1 MVLSRSPFDA
11 SVQRAELL
19 RSPRLGMTKSIT
31 GSCIRDAALQG
42 ANSRLTQTGTILAPD
57 KPTSHEPDLTHLM
70 PPNALAAT
78 DSLIPLPG
86 QAGAAPLAMVVG
98 HATRAAHGK
107 SNEDFYGLAVPAKI
121 GAAQKGV
128 MVVLA
133 DGISANGN
141 GRIASEIT
149 ARSLLADYYA
159 TSSDWTIAYAL
170 EKLLCAAND
179 WILAHNRSRSDN
191 YGVVAAASALV
202 LCGRRYFIAHVG
214 NTRVYRLRDAAFE
227 RLTGDHTWPRR
238 DMRNVL
244 KRAIGLDTHLVL
256 DFVEGELREGDTF
269 LIVSD
274 GVWDTLGD
282 RKIRPLLDEADSP
295 QRAADALVAAADAIQ
310 ATYLGRNDA
319 TAVVLS
325 ILSAP

>member
-1 MVLSRSPFDA
+1 MA
-11 SVQRAELL
+11 
-19 RSPRLGMTKSIT
+19 
-31 GSCIRDAALQG
+31 
-42 ANSRLTQTGTILAPD
+42 
-57 KPTSHEPDLTHLM
+57 
-70 PPNALAAT
+70 PNALTAT

-86 QAGAAPLAMVVG
+86 DPDAAPLAMDVG
-98 HATRAAHGK
+98 HATRAARGK
-107 SNEDFYGLAVPAKI
+107 SNEDFYGLAAP
-121 GAAQKGV
+121 GRTGTAQKGV

-133 DGISANGN
+133 DGISAHGN

-149 ARSLLADYYA
+149 VRSLLADYYA
-159 TSSDWTIAYAL
+159 TSPDWTIAQAL
-170 EKLLCAAND
+170 EKLLCAVND
-179 WILAHNRSRSDN
+179 WILAHNRSRSDD

-202 LCGRRYFIAHVG
+202 LVGRQYFIAHVG

-256 DFVEGELREGDTF
+256 DFVEGELKEGDTF
-269 LIVSD
+269 LIASD

-282 RKIRPLLDEADSP
+282 RKLRPLIEESEGP
-295 QRAADALVAAADAIQ
+295 QEAADALVANADAVQ

-319 TAVVLS
+319 SAVVLA
-325 ILSAP
+325 ILPAS

>member
-1 MVLSRSPFDA
+1 MHCVPGSA
-11 SVQRAELL
+11 
-19 RSPRLGMTKSIT
+19 LGH
-31 GSCIRDAALQG
+31 QG
-42 ANSRLTQTGTILAPD
+42 AVCWVLRRRRGAGKARLQDLRKLARYLPLS
-57 KPTSHEPDLTHLM
+57 KATSHETDRTNLM
-70 PPNALAAT
+70 PANALTAT

-86 QAGAAPLAMVVG
+86 EPGAAPLAMGVG
-98 HATRAAHGK
+98 HATRAARGK
-107 SNEDFYGLAVPAKI
+107 SNEDFYGLAAPGRTSTAR
-121 GAAQKGV
+121 KGV
-128 MVVLA
+128 MVALA

-149 ARSLLADYYA
+149 VRSLLTDYYA
-159 TSSDWTIAYAL
+159 TSPDWTTAQAL

-179 WILAHNRSRSDN
+179 WILAHNLSRSDN

-202 LCGRRYFIAHVG
+202 LCGRQYFIAHVG
-214 NTRVYRLRDAAFE
+214 HNRVYRLRGAAFA

-256 DFVEGELREGDTF
+256 DFVEGEIKEGDTF
-269 LIVSD
+269 LLVSD

-282 RKIRPLLDEADSP
+282 TKIRPLLEEADGP
-295 QRAADALVAAADAIQ
+295 QEAADALVAAADAIQ

-325 ILSAP
+325 IFSGP